1 MSTGLQFS
9 LFSSENSE
17 LAVTVFQGQRRNL
30 KTGCVIRQQFKI
42 RGHYI
47 VAGSDKP
54 VAIIS
59 VFVPGLSRK
68 LDSVW
73 RHPVWHRNRSRG
85 LCRSRGG
92 SVRHGRWWTARG
104 RGRLCGR
111 RPEDDGSV
119 RVPGQWDL
127 LQPGVSARPDQPQRV
142 SPSSGGRQ
150 RRRQ

>member
-1 MSTGLQFS
+1 MFS
-9 LFSSENSE
+9 DCGCRSSES
-17 LAVTVFQGQRRNL
+17 AVTVSQGKRQNL
-30 KTGCVIRQQFKI
+30 KAGCVIRQQFEI
-42 RGHYI
+42 HRHYV

-54 VAIIS
+54 VVIIS
-59 VFVPGLSRK
+59 VFPPGLSRK

-73 RHPVWHRNRSRG
+73 RHPVWCWNRSRG

-92 SVRHGRWWTARG
+92 AVRHSRWRSARG

-119 RVPGQWDL
+119 RVSRQWDL

-142 SPSSGGRQ
+142 SPSSGWRQ